1 MVMLRMPHYYG
12 WDRMKELVIFVF
24 NINKIDTES
33 YGFLQDIGNY
43 KFYNTYECTI
53 LLICFYGRNHRV
65 IVSLISNEPRN
76 SLELS
81 V

>member
-53 LLICFYGRNHRV
+53 LLICFLRKKSQSYC
-65 IVSLISNEPRN
+65 IIDIKST
-76 SLELS
+76 
-81 V
+81 